1 MRKLNESKLVASG
14 YWLVE
19 HYDRSG
25 KPIAAFWFESDEMA
39 MDASESGDPRRAL
52 EPVME
57 ERGPLE
63 IGYLE
68 DYLEQRGPL
77 PKGNEQ

>member
-25 KPIAAFWFESDEMA
+25 KPISCVFGSSRTKWQWTPAKVVIHGAPWSREGR
-39 MDASESGDPRRAL
+39 ASTTGDW
-52 EPVME
+52 
-57 ERGPLE
+57 
-63 IGYLE
+63 
-68 DYLEQRGPL
+68 L
-77 PKGNEQ
+77 P

>member
-39 MDASESGDPRRAL
+39 MDASESGDPRHHL
-52 EPVME
+52 EP
-57 ERGPLE
+57 
-63 IGYLE
+63 
-68 DYLEQRGPL
+68 
-77 PKGNEQ
+77 